1 MSFQSQ
7 IWVLAEKPNLGIL
20 LCRRTIRLGNNFQSI
35 YLYFWSN
42 LDQLIRLFA
51 TKFDLWSVLNVFDK
65 VLSNPNSSD
74 FCDLIKNGIR
84 FAFFFDISHNE
95 WRCWSTWK
103 RWWSVKLQAEREED
117 RWWTKLYWKFSKR
130 KEKAFFEIFTIWNLI
145 YEQAMMID
153 DYSKNF
159 DSFLGWL

>member
-51 TKFDLWSVLNVFDK
+51 TEFDLWSVLNVFDK

-84 FAFFFDISHNE
+84 FAFFLTYLIMSGGVGPLGRDDGASSSRLKGKKTGGGQSSTESFPNE
-95 WRCWSTWK
+95 K
-103 RWWSVKLQAEREED
+103 KKLSLTFLQ
-117 RWWTKLYWKFSKR
+117 
-130 KEKAFFEIFTIWNLI
+130 FEI
-145 YEQAMMID
+145 
-153 DYSKNF
+153 
-159 DSFLGWL
+159 